1 MKLLMQLLI
10 AITQYFPGCEMDT
23 SALNLP
29 AASVKIL
36 ANLLIDIDLIFNKAY
51 FGARKRLAKLVNDH
65 PVYRYFALP

>member
-1 MKLLMQLLI
+1 
-10 AITQYFPGCEMDT
+10 MDT